1 MKVTIACVGK
11 MKAGAEKDMYERYL
25 DRARKAGRSVG
36 ITSVSVVEFSESRA
50 SRTQD
55 RKDEEAQL
63 LLNALPS
70 GAILIALDEHGKTLS
85 SEAFAK
91 KVGGW
96 ADQASPTWFSPLVV
110 QTGTDRR
117 CCSVQT

>member
-36 ITSVSVVEFSESRA
+36 ITSVSVIEFSESRA

-70 GAILIALDEHGKTLS
+70 GAILIALDEHGKALS
-85 SEAFAK
+85 SEVFAK
-91 KVGGW
+91 KKL
-96 ADQASPTWFSPLVV
+96 A
-110 QTGTDRR
+110 TGPIRHFGCGSCHRR
-117 CCSVQT
+117 G